1 MIVACLDIGSTWTKG
16 LAFRLEGESVTLLK
30 RASRPT
36 TVANLADGF
45 FAVLGDCVSGDPLA
59 LLKSGELKLQYSSS
73 AKGGL
78 AVAAIGLVPEVT
90 LEVGKIAA
98 QSAGA
103 RLSQVFSYHLTRR
116 DIAGLEAS
124 PPDTN
129 RERLLAVAGASEAS
143 RRAEASLSSCAKP
156 ISAGYE
162 AFSSLT
168 NSGSICAGSSY
179 CANMPFFLA
188 DVGADHHNSKSV
200 SYDCFCVFF
209 AGHFAGLA

>member
-1 MIVACLDIGSTWTKG
+1 MAEARQVKNRIVQ
-16 LAFRLEGESVTLLK
+16 
-30 RASRPT
+30 
-36 TVANLADGF
+36 
-45 FAVLGDCVSGDPLA
+45 AVLRECQK
-59 LLKSGELKLQYSSS
+59 LKEKDDLTDELEH
-73 AKGGL
+73 
-78 AVAAIGLVPEVT
+78 V
-90 LEVGKIAA
+90 
-98 QSAGA
+98 
-103 RLSQVFSYHLTRR
+103 R
-116 DIAGLEAS
+116 DIK
-124 PPDTN
+124 N
-129 RERLLAVAGASEAS
+129 KKERLIKSVALASEAS